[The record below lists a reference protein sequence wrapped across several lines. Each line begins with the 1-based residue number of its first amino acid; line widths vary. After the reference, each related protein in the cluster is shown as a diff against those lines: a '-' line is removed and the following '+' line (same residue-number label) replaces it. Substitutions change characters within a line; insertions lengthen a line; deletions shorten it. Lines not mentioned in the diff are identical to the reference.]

1 MEAHKLES
9 FVKGWFIGPFTPT
22 LNPRTDFECAVKKY
36 RAGDSEAKHYHRIAT
51 EYTVIAT
58 GRVRM
63 NGIEYGP
70 ESIIE
75 IKPGEA
81 TDFEALTD
89 TITFVVK
96 TPALIGDKYLGE
108 LPI

>member
-1 MEAHKLES
+1 MNTYDLAS
-9 FVKGWFIGPFTPT
+9 FTKGWFIGPFSPT
-22 LNPRTDFECAVKKY
+22 LDPNTAFECALKKY
-36 RAGDSEAKHYHRIAT
+36 HAGDKETKHYHRVAT

-70 ESIIE
+70 ECIIE

-96 TPALIGDKYLGE
+96 TPAVIGDKYLGE
-108 LPI
+108 PPI

>member
-1 MEAHKLES
+1 MKEHRLES
-9 FVKGWFIGPFTPT
+9 FLKGWFLGPFMPT
-22 LNPRTDFECAVKKY
+22 LNSTSAFECAVKKY
-36 RAGDSEAKHYHRIAT
+36 QAGDYEVRHYHAVAT

-63 NGIEYGP
+63 NGEVYGAD
-70 ESIIE
+70 SIIE

-89 TITFVVK
+89 TITFVIK
-96 TPALIGDKYLGE
+96 IPAISGDKYLGVS
-108 LPI
+108 

>member
-1 MEAHKLES
+1 MNIYNTGD
-9 FVKGWFIGPFTPT
+9 FDRGWFIGPFSPSLWNTK
-22 LNPRTDFECAVKKY
+22 DFECAVKKY
-36 RAGDSEAKHYHRIAT
+36 KIGDYEPKHYHSIAT

-70 ESIIE
+70 DSVIE

-89 TITFVVK
+89 AITFVVK
-96 TPALIGDKYLGE
+96 TPAVIGDKYLGE
-108 LPI
+108 P

>member
-1 MEAHKLES
+1 MLVHDLNQ

-22 LNPRTDFECAVKKY
+22 LDLTTAFECAVKKY
-36 RAGDSEAKHYHRIAT
+36 RAGEYEEKHHHRIAT

-63 NGIEYGP
+63 NGVEYGP
-70 ESIIE
+70 DSVVE

-89 TITFVVK
+89 VVTFVVK
-96 TPALIGDKYLGE
+96 TPAVKGDKYAGE
-108 LPI
+108 P

>member
-1 MEAHKLES
+1 MRVHDLS
-9 FVKGWFIGPFTPT
+9 QFTKGWFIGPFTPT
-22 LNPRTDFECAVKKY
+22 LESSNAFECAVKKY
-36 RAGDSEAKHYHRIAT
+36 SAGEYEAKHYHHIAT

-63 NGIEYGP
+63 NGAEYGP
-70 ESIIE
+70 NSIIE

-96 TPALIGDKYLGE
+96 VPAINGDKYLGE
-108 LPI
+108 P

>member
-1 MEAHKLES
+1 MLAHNLDH
-9 FVKGWFIGPFTPT
+9 FVKGWFLGPFSPS
-22 LNPRTDFECAVKKY
+22 LDSNVPFECAVKRY
-36 RAGDSEAKHYHRIAT
+36 NAGDYEAKHYHRKAT

-70 ESIIE
+70 DCIIE

-81 TDFEALTD
+81 TDFEALTEVV
-89 TITFVVK
+89 TFVVK
-96 TPALIGDKYLGE
+96 TPAAKDDKFLGE
-108 LPI
+108 P